1 MRYQPLLL
9 ALLLGLT
16 APVMAANDA
25 PKEKAAAKKTVKT
38 KAEAAKADAKKDAKA
53 KAAPEKSKKAAEKAA
68 DSKKTR
74 EADKPAKKAQDVKT
88 KEKDSKRQEKAETA
102 SKNSKKENAKKADE
116 SPAKA
121 RAAAKNSKEKSDKN
135 APVKA
140 AAKAE
145 KNEKAAQTRAEK
157 KAEKEKAAQAKK
169 EAAEEKKAERSKK
182 AAADKQAAPEKANKK
197 AKNSADA
204 DSEVRAAVSA
214 ATNDLEE
221 KQALNKRTD
230 GFLMHVSTNL
240 KQIQQARSNL
250 SQINRQQRD
259 AWEKLQKLHGDLS
272 RLKTEVGNTRAQ
284 ISRFVSGNYKNSQP
298 NAVALFLKNAEPGQK
313 TRFLRYTRYINSAN
327 EKVVKDL
334 SRQQKALAA
343 QESRINTELAYI
355 RRLQANA
362 QAALKKQG
370 AANTA
375 EQAESRRQ
383 NAKMA
388 AAAQKA
394 VNQKEREQRLNKLL
408 VDLEKRKAEQRKQEA
423 EARKKAAE
431 ARLAAA
437 EKARQAK
444 AAQQKKAEAER
455 AAMSNL
461 TDEDMKLQAPGSG
474 SFVTVSN
481 PNSFSR
487 MQGRLNKPVNGM
499 VAGLFGHQR
508 NDGEVWKGVFYTTP
522 PAAVNSIASGSV
534 VYADNLEGYGNVVV
548 LDHGDN
554 YVSVYS
560 GLSEIAVANGYTV
573 GSGHKLGTSG
583 TLPSGEEG
591 LYLEIRYNGQNM
603 NPLSWVN

>member
-16 APVMAANDA
+16 TPVMAANDA
-25 PKEKAAAKKTVKT
+25 PKEKAAAKKNVKA
-38 KAEAAKADAKKDAKA
+38 KAETAKADAKKDAKP
-53 KAAPEKSKKAAEKAA
+53 KAATEKSKKATEKAA

-74 EADKPAKKAQDVKT
+74 EADKNAKKPQDIKT
-88 KEKDSKRQEKAETA
+88 QDKDNKRSSKAEA
-102 SKNSKKENAKKADE
+102 APRNSKKENTVKAGT
-116 SPAKA
+116 SPAKERTSTQSGNEKNHKSA
-121 RAAAKNSKEKSDKN
+121 PAKTT
-135 APVKA
+135 
-140 AAKAE
+140 AKTE
-145 KNEKAAQTRAEK
+145 KNEKTAKIRAEQ
-157 KAEKEKAAQAKK
+157 EKAVKSRK
-169 EAAEEKKAERSKK
+169 AAAGEKNAERSKK
-182 AAADKQAAPEKANKK
+182 AADDKPALPEKNTRKTQ
-197 AKNSADA
+197 SSTDA
-204 DSEVRAAVSA
+204 DNEVRAAVSA
-214 ATNDLEE
+214 ATRDLEE
-221 KQALNKRTD
+221 KQALNKRAE
-230 GFLMHVSTNL
+230 GFLMHVSTSL
-240 KQIQQARSNL
+240 KQIQQTRSNL

-259 AWEKLQKLHGDLS
+259 AWDKLQKLHVDLS

-343 QESRINTELAYI
+343 QESRINTELAHL

-370 AANTA
+370 AGNTA

-383 NAKMA
+383 NARMA
-388 AAAQKA
+388 AAAQKT
-394 VNQKEREQRLNKLL
+394 VNQKEREQRLNTLL
-408 VDLEKRKAEQRKQEA
+408 ADLEKRKAEQRRQEA

-437 EKARQAK
+437 EKARQAQ
-444 AAQQKKAEAER
+444 AAERKKAEAER

-487 MQGRLNKPVNGM
+487 MQGRLKKPVNGM

-508 NDGEVWKGVFYTTP
+508 NDGEIWKGVFYATP
-522 PAAVNSIASGSV
+522 PAPVNSIAAGNV
-534 VYADNLEGYGNVVV
+534 VYADNLDGYGKVVV

-554 YVSVYS
+554 YVSIYS
-560 GLSEIAVANGYTV
+560 GLSEIAVAGGYTV
-573 GSGHKLGTSG
+573 GNGHKIGTSG
-583 TLPSGEEG
+583 TLPSGEDG

>member
-38 KAEAAKADAKKDAKA
+38 KAEAAKADTKKDAKA
-53 KAAPEKSKKAAEKAA
+53 KAAPEKSKKTAEKAA

-74 EADKPAKKAQDVKT
+74 EADKNAKKAQDNKR
-88 KEKDSKRQEKAETA
+88 KDQAEA
-102 SKNSKKENAKKADE
+102 APKNSKKENAKKADDN
-116 SPAKA
+116 PAKE
-121 RAAAKNSKEKSDKN
+121 RANAKNSKEKSGKN

-140 AAKAE
+140 AAKEE
-145 KNEKAAQTRAEK
+145 KNEKAAKTRAEK
-157 KAEKEKAAQAKK
+157 AAEKEKAAQAKK
-169 EAAEEKKAERSKK
+169 EAAEEKKAARSKK
-182 AAADKQAAPEKANKK
+182 AAADKQAAQEKANKPEKNTKK
-197 AKNSADA
+197 AKSSADA

-343 QESRINTELAYI
+343 QESRINTELAHL

-370 AANTA
+370 AGNTA

-388 AAAQKA
+388 AEAQKA
-394 VNQKEREQRLNKLL
+394 VSQKEREQRLNKLL
-408 VDLEKRKAEQRKQEA
+408 GDLEKRKAEQRKQEA

-444 AAQQKKAEAER
+444 AAQQKKAAAER

-487 MQGRLNKPVNGM
+487 MQGRLKKPVNGM

-508 NDGEVWKGVFYTTP
+508 SDGEVWKGVFYTTP
-522 PAAVNSIASGSV
+522 PAAVNSIAAGNV

-560 GLSEIAVANGYTV
+560 GLSEIAVAGGYSV
-573 GSGHKLGTSG
+573 GSGHKIGTSG